1 MGKKNAIPKVMK
13 TAAAAS
19 LAAAILSGVLLC
31 WFDRDIWLTLA
42 VTSGT
47 IAYHLIMRLMVGAVF
62 DRVIKVGA
70 DYTGKWYRPRSWEAK
85 LYRVLQVKNWKGKLP
100 VYHPE
105 SFSPKQHTWDEIAR
119 AMCRAE
125 LVHEVNALLSFV
137 PLAASLWFGAFA
149 VFLLTSVGGAVFDL
163 LFVMIQRYNRPRIVK
178 LALRENPTAK
188 S

>member
-1 MGKKNAIPKVMK
+1 MGKKNSVPAVMK
-13 TAAAAS
+13 AAAAVC
-19 LAAAILSGVLLC
+19 AAAAGASAALFCRFQAGL
-31 WFDRDIWLTLA
+31 WLTLA
-42 VTSGT
+42 ITFGT
-47 IAYHLIMRLMVGAVF
+47 IAYHLGMRLLVGF
-62 DRVIKVGA
+62 LFSRVIKAGV